1 VRHEAQEDVSVGHV
15 EGGELVEP
23 GPGVEEARDV
33 VGRLREVAEIVLG
46 RAAAHRPDLLGALG

>member
-33 VGRLREVAEIVLG
+33 VGRLG